1 MAQATD
7 AMRSRHFPLLTTSM
21 GAVLIVMSLIGGATV
36 FTSTTRANVLRIVF
50 YFILP
55 LVGGVLLLLSGM
67 ALMDISASSLHR
79 TYAANGRKKV
89 EKERSK
95 MLNVMLNGDERK
107 VLDLIKE
114 RPNGALES
122 ELVIKSGF
130 SKVKMHRMLK
140 KLEAKELITRGRF
153 GITNKVFLN

>member
-1 MAQATD
+1 MGQAT
-7 AMRSRHFPLLTTSM
+7 AIVQMRHLPLLIISV
-21 GAVLIVMSLIGGATV
+21 GAVLLVMSLLGCATV
-36 FTSTTRANVLRIVF
+36 LESTTRVTAMRLAY

-55 LVGGVLLLLSGM
+55 FVGGVLLILSGTT
-67 ALMDISASSLHR
+67 LIGINSSSLHR
-79 TYAANGRKKV
+79 SYAAVGRKKV

-95 MLNVMLNGDERK
+95 MLNVMLSDEERRI
-107 VLDLIKE
+107 LDLIKE
-114 RPNGALES
+114 SPKGALQS
-122 ELVIKSGF
+122 ELAIKSGF